1 MAMNVVT
8 LRKVKQTDWDYILK
22 LRNEPSFKRY
32 FYDQHKIT
40 KREHYSYLRQQ
51 KSNKKFFNW
60 IILLDNT
67 RVGYIRILNND
78 VSIMIDPKFHGKGIG
93 TKALKLLEKE
103 AKKVK
108 IKKLVGRVM
117 LRNRK
122 STMIFKKNNYKLLMY
137 WYEKKL

>member
-1 MAMNVVT
+1 MTMNIVT
-8 LRKVKQTDWDYILK
+8 LRKVKQSDWDYILK
-22 LRNEPSFKRY
+22 LRSEPNFKRY

-51 KSNKKFFNW
+51 KNNKFFSNW
-60 IILLDNT
+60 IILFNNA
-67 RVGYIRILNND
+67 RVGYVRVLNND
-78 VSIMIDPKFHGKGIG
+78 VSIMIDSRFHGKGIG

-103 AKKVK
+103 AKKLK

-122 STMIFKKNNYKLLMY
+122 SATIFKKNNYKLLMY
-137 WYEKKL
+137 WYEKKI